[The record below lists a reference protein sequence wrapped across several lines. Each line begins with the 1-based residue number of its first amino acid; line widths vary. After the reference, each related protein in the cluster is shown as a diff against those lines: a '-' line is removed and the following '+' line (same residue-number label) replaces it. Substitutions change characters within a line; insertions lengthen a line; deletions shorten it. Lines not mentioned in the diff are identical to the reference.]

1 MRFRK
6 VISTLILLP
15 WTMLGCETLQPRSRH
30 HPGNA
35 VDILYRL
42 QTNWVLPS
50 PKPAQPTGVVSDYRS
65 LGAIMFSECR
75 NFPSDST
82 FLTLMQQQKTC
93 DTFWSLPQ
101 AVSRLLREGD
111 IARIPGYQPIPHQG
125 RLTWV
130 DFPAVCR

>member
-1 MRFRK
+1 
-6 VISTLILLP
+6 
-15 WTMLGCETLQPRSRH
+15 MLGCETVQPRARY

-42 QTNWVLPS
+42 QTDWVPS
-50 PKPAQPTGVVSDYRS
+50 QPKPLEDTGLVSAYRS
-65 LGAIMFSECR
+65 LGKVMFSECR
-75 NFPSDST
+75 NYPSDST
-82 FLTLMQQQKTC
+82 FLTLVQQHKSCETV
-93 DTFWSLPQ
+93 WSLPQ

-111 IARIPGYQPIPHQG
+111 IARIPGYLPLPYQG